1 MLLVLFTLGN
11 IHGNVF
17 RLFNWWKTLF
27 FISYQMIAYYSVQ
40 PPGYLV
46 ISIRCSCEL
55 LRISQEQRRSC
66 FLNFFSTNNGGTSN
80 KRTFSSVKWPLI
92 DKEVCWNPSSSHPKC
107 RVTSFSCSNCEKA
120 SKNKKIFFFEKF
132 VSFRIF
138 VELLKNF
145 FIFYFL
151 SWPRDDESTSKV
163 LLPLKETPSIQKF
176 VSYDGMTGLFTIFGL
191 YFSFY
196 LPA

>member
-1 MLLVLFTLGN
+1 
-11 IHGNVF
+11 
-17 RLFNWWKTLF
+17 
-27 FISYQMIAYYSVQ
+27 MITYLSFQ
-40 PPGYLV
+40 PPGYFV

-66 FLNFFSTNNGGTSN
+66 FLNFFPGQNNGGTSN
-80 KRTFSSVKWPLI
+80 KRTISSVKWPLI
-92 DKEVCWNPSSSHPKC
+92 DEEVCENPSSSHRKC
-107 RVTSFSCSNCEKA
+107 RVTSFSCSECEKA
-120 SKNKKIFFFEKF
+120 SKNEKIFFFEKF
-132 VSFRIF
+132 VNFRIF

-176 VSYDGMTGLFTIFGL
+176 GSYDGMTGFFTIFGL